1 MAINI
6 TEYEN
11 LIDMVLDCTLQ
22 LPCRNYQLL
31 YFGIFCCSIK
41 EEFTQLPEK
50 AIKTLL
56 PSAVIW
62 AYIKEICKKITV
74 LCDILQK
81 IASLLT
87 KLFCLGKYT

>member
-1 MAINI
+1 MKIL
-6 TEYEN
+6 
-11 LIDMVLDCTLQ
+11 LIWFWIVHCNYLVG
-22 LPCRNYQLL
+22 NYQLL